1 MNSKPNIKQ
10 EVKDLNVRIR
20 GLLPLA
26 YHSCLDS
33 ISPNSMGSAGL
44 KYDAE
49 GRVAW
54 DEIWTTFCDLAMA
67 GGPPHRGK
75 LLGPVNADDVLRDIE
90 RSKAAALEIQ
100 RGIAL
105 TTGMKALVDDQSN
118 WVLLECESE
127 NMAAWMHR
135 AIVAENV
142 FADHDGIVVRLPSGP
157 GFRIEKEV
165 KNVIVC
171 VAKTWH
177 YWDGHMSDNEKS
189 KAAKVM
195 NDATLIAPQLA
206 FSYQL
211 QPESYEKFAT
221 ETISVIEGAL
231 GLKNK
236 ASSDFGWVGFESPDE
251 KSAAWMVRALI
262 AVNILARRENST
274 LLIPVFIP
282 RFSDDHFEKLSPVLG
297 AIRNVYEYQL
307 ETGDV

>member
-75 LLGPVNADDVLRDIE
+75 LLRPVNADDVLKDIE

-105 TTGMKALVDDQSN
+105 TTGMKHWLMTSQTGCCLSVN
-118 WVLLECESE
+118 L
-127 NMAAWMHR
+127 
-135 AIVAENV
+135 
-142 FADHDGIVVRLPSGP
+142 
-157 GFRIEKEV
+157 
-165 KNVIVC
+165 
-171 VAKTWH
+171 KTWLH
-177 YWDGHMSDNEKS
+177 GC
-189 KAAKVM
+189 
-195 NDATLIAPQLA
+195 I
-206 FSYQL
+206 
-211 QPESYEKFAT
+211 
-221 ETISVIEGAL
+221 
-231 GLKNK
+231 
-236 ASSDFGWVGFESPDE
+236 
-251 KSAAWMVRALI
+251 VR
-262 AVNILARRENST
+262 
-274 LLIPVFIP
+274 
-282 RFSDDHFEKLSPVLG
+282 
-297 AIRNVYEYQL
+297 
-307 ETGDV
+307 